1 MLDLTIEK
9 DVTGHTPLHFGV
21 NVELQEYAERIN
33 LWDWLAD
40 SGSTIV
46 RELHPEQSLRKPES
60 DVSRF
65 DRIADKATFDQW
77 RTHLAADPDTALP
90 WQDYRFDEC
99 VEWMGVPDTI
109 VDYVQQRLGLEA
121 ICSLGYAPR
130 SFNRPIVTEYPAGG
144 SFDPKLLEW
153 SAAASAYEYYFAEI
167 YRFATRYGV
176 SFFSMY
182 NEPEF
187 YDELVH
193 LPAHIEQ
200 NRQRYHNPWRK
211 YDRQAYEQVY
221 AVVSVQVAAMS
232 YLARLAADAVE
243 KLLSERDQP
252 RKLLL
257 AGPVSC
263 AAWEPVWRSA
273 GKYLDICDYHI
284 YAVDPNLHHQM
295 YQSVC
300 RRAAEFGKA
309 TSVSEYGR
317 RGGPSRLSEILFDMD
332 SAIEAGR
339 VLLATIS
346 MARPN
351 QVAPTFATF
360 YLLSSPAV
368 GRNYKHLL
376 YGDMNVLDWTGH
388 DRHPRRH
395 RHPAWHPTARE
406 MQLRHATPAY
416 AMFRMLSRCCGV
428 RAGSMNNLP
437 IRAMT
442 APVVWQDD
450 HGPYAGLDWLAVD
463 SGDRLIVTLINAKDQ
478 VAPAIRL
485 FTPFDDER
493 FVGGVVRQTTQS
505 DRDRLVSQFHC
516 NDGPVVMDVPGR
528 SMVQVIYCKQDLSL
542 ARDLRLVEHT
552 CTPGGIEHGLGL
564 YQTTRLRAWAD
575 IQGEQIDLSELSV
588 NWTSSEPDVL
598 SVNGAGLVQYQRQ
611 LPGPQTITAA
621 LPNGPACS
629 VTVNLLADQSDKTF
643 G

>member
-1 MLDLTIEK
+1 
-9 DVTGHTPLHFGV
+9 
-21 NVELQEYAERIN
+21 
-33 LWDWLAD
+33 
-40 SGSTIV
+40 
-46 RELHPEQSLRKPES
+46 
-60 DVSRF
+60 
-65 DRIADKATFDQW
+65 
-77 RTHLAADPDTALP
+77 
-90 WQDYRFDEC
+90 
-99 VEWMGVPDTI
+99 
-109 VDYVQQRLGLEA
+109 
-121 ICSLGYAPR
+121 
-130 SFNRPIVTEYPAGG
+130 
-144 SFDPKLLEW
+144 
-153 SAAASAYEYYFAEI
+153 
-167 YRFATRYGV
+167 
-176 SFFSMY
+176 
-182 NEPEF
+182 
-187 YDELVH
+187 
-193 LPAHIEQ
+193 
-200 NRQRYHNPWRK
+200 
-211 YDRQAYEQVY
+211 
-221 AVVSVQVAAMS
+221 
-232 YLARLAADAVE
+232 
-243 KLLSERDQP
+243 
-252 RKLLL
+252 
-257 AGPVSC
+257 
-263 AAWEPVWRSA
+263 
-273 GKYLDICDYHI
+273 
-284 YAVDPNLHHQM
+284 
-295 YQSVC
+295 
-300 RRAAEFGKA
+300 
-309 TSVSEYGR
+309 
-317 RGGPSRLSEILFDMD
+317 
-332 SAIEAGR
+332 
-339 VLLATIS
+339 
-346 MARPN
+346 
-351 QVAPTFATF
+351 
-360 YLLSSPAV
+360 
-368 GRNYKHLL
+368 
-376 YGDMNVLDWTGH
+376 
-388 DRHPRRH
+388 
-395 RHPAWHPTARE
+395 